1 MRKLLLSLLCVAALP
16 VGAEEWIV
24 DAGEERLLS
33 QPSVHLQRLVLKD
46 GAVLRVAA
54 GLARVE
60 LHAEQAW
67 IGRGVQLLGA
77 GQDGHAGANGQAGLD
92 GQGCL
97 PGADGQAGGSGVAG
111 QAGVNL
117 DLRLGLQ
124 SFDSLLIDVRGGQGG
139 AGGNGGIGGAG
150 GASQTCAG
158 GLGGTGGAAG
168 AGGAGGRGGDV
179 QVRYWR
185 AGKDGLLAV
194 SNYGPGLQV
203 LTSGGHSAQAGMP
216 GAGGA
221 GGLGQLVKR
230 PTGIKIFR
238 NPGSAGTTGHFA
250 TPAPHGEAGCFLIEA
265 HAEPRD

>member
-1 MRKLLLSLLCVAALP
+1 
-16 VGAEEWIV
+16 
-24 DAGEERLLS
+24 
-33 QPSVHLQRLVLKD
+33 
-46 GAVLRVAA
+46 
-54 GLARVE
+54 
-60 LHAEQAW
+60 
-67 IGRGVQLLGA
+67 
-77 GQDGHAGANGQAGLD
+77 
-92 GQGCL
+92 
-97 PGADGQAGGSGVAG
+97 
-111 QAGVNL
+111 
-117 DLRLGLQ
+117 
-124 SFDSLLIDVRGGQGG
+124 
-139 AGGNGGIGGAG
+139 
-150 GASQTCAG
+150 

-179 QVRYWR
+179 HVRYWR

-250 TPAPHGEAGCFLIEA
+250 APAPHGEAGRFLIEA
-265 HAEPRD
+265 QAEPRD

>member
-16 VGAEEWIV
+16 AGAEELIV
-24 DAGEERLLS
+24 EAGEERLLS

-77 GQDGHAGANGQAGLD
+77 GQDGHAGANGQAGMD

-139 AGGNGGIGGAG
+139 AGSRELSYDQAWTLPQGWSLSTSLGMRQVGA
-150 GASQTCAG
+150 
-158 GLGGTGGAAG
+158 TGGSAAER
-168 AGGAGGRGGDV
+168 AWVAALNTSAPLSSSAS
-179 QVRYWR
+179 VRESLRSPTASSPSMAR
-185 AGKDGLLAV
+185 AGVLA
-194 SNYGPGLQV
+194 S
-203 LTSGGHSAQAGMP
+203 LTRNASIFSA
-216 GAGGA
+216 
-221 GGLGQLVKR
+221 
-230 PTGIKIFR
+230 
-238 NPGSAGTTGHFA
+238 TTSVNTTWA
-250 TPAPHGEAGCFLIEA
+250 PRLAQNRVAPPAPQPTSSSVSWLNFGFL
-265 HAEPRD
+265 P

>member
-1 MRKLLLSLLCVAALP
+1 M
-16 VGAEEWIV
+16 E
-24 DAGEERLLS
+24 AGEERLLS

-77 GQDGHAGANGQAGLD
+77 GQDGHAGANGQAGMD

-139 AGGNGGIGGAG
+139 AGGNGGLGGAG
-150 GASQTCAG
+150 GASQK
-158 GLGGTGGAAG
+158 AAM
-168 AGGAGGRGGDV
+168 R
-179 QVRYWR
+179 
-185 AGKDGLLAV
+185 
-194 SNYGPGLQV
+194 S
-203 LTSGGHSAQAGMP
+203 S
-216 GAGGA
+216 
-221 GGLGQLVKR
+221 
-230 PTGIKIFR
+230 
-238 NPGSAGTTGHFA
+238 
-250 TPAPHGEAGCFLIEA
+250 
-265 HAEPRD
+265 